1 MPNIFKL
8 TLFELQNKEEL
19 IGLYIQSYQKKVI
32 NKYKIYLSYTRDS
45 EFLDSKDEI
54 LEKIIYFL

>member
-1 MPNIFKL
+1 MPNILKI

-19 IGLYIQSYQKKVI
+19 IGVYIYSYQKKVI
-32 NKYKIYLSYTRDS
+32 NKYKIYLSYTSDS

-54 LEKIIYFL
+54 LEKFIYFL